1 MPGIIEGHR
10 LFKKYARKLQ
20 SPHIYG
26 TRSEFIE
33 NIRDMVGDADALH
46 QSNSFYDLTAAGLI
60 KLASDR
66 KKQAGLTNEY
76 RY

>member
-1 MPGIIEGHR
+1 
-10 LFKKYARKLQ
+10 
-20 SPHIYG
+20 
-26 TRSEFIE
+26 
-33 NIRDMVGDADALH
+33 LH